1 MSNQKEKYSM
11 RDEGL
16 KGNEQIEEAILALQ
30 QEATP
35 EMLAHALT
43 VIRRRMKEGGQLI
56 VDVEPSVAGAQMNL
70 KVVETGDGA
79 KWWSAF
85 TGFEEELQGADSVK
99 STFLSD
105 MDKLFDAAL
114 SVPDIQGVALN
125 PWNRTMM
132 LDKHLIRIIK
142 PEQGK

>member
-1 MSNQKEKYSM
+1 
-11 RDEGL
+11 
-16 KGNEQIEEAILALQ
+16 
-30 QEATP
+30 
-35 EMLAHALT
+35 MLAHALT
-43 VIRRRMKEGGQLI
+43 VIRRRMKEGGRLI

>member
-1 MSNQKEKYSM
+1 
-11 RDEGL
+11 
-16 KGNEQIEEAILALQ
+16 
-30 QEATP
+30 
-35 EMLAHALT
+35 MLAHALT
-43 VIRRRMKEGGQLI
+43 VIRRRMKEGGQVI
-56 VDVEPSVAGAQMNL
+56 VDVEPSVAGTQMNL

-85 TGFEEELQGADSVK
+85 TSFEEELKGADSVK

-105 MDKLFDAAL
+105 MDQLFDMAL
-114 SVPDIQGVALN
+114 AVPDIQGIALN
-125 PWNRTMM
+125 AWNRTMM

>member
-1 MSNQKEKYSM
+1 MSNQKEKDSM

-43 VIRRRMKEGGQLI
+43 IIRRRMKEGGRLI

-105 MDKLFDAAL
+105 MEMLFTTAVRTEGI
-114 SVPDIQGVALN
+114 SGVIIN
-125 PWNRTMM
+125 PWNRTLM
-132 LDKHLIRIIK
+132 LDKNLIQIVLGN
-142 PEQGK
+142 QTS

>member
-1 MSNQKEKYSM
+1 MSNQKEKDSM

-85 TGFEEELQGADSVK
+85 TGFEEELKGGGSVQ
-99 STFLSD
+99 STFLTD
-105 MDKLFDAAL
+105 IDQLFHSAL
-114 SVPDIQGVALN
+114 QVNEIEGIILN
-125 PWNRTMM
+125 PWNRTIM
-132 LDKHLIRIIK
+132 LDKNLINIIL
-142 PEQGK
+142 GNV